1 MIRQEQQRAD
11 CEAGLARNR
20 KKRKFGE
27 DDTPTAT
34 DFSSFNTVSTT
45 DSPDSSPTDFC
56 HYAANLIQRAEI
68 SGGGDNVCP
77 SITTIPPSSNLP
89 HPTNSASSSR
99 KTQIPLENLFNYS
112 LDPEEGLEFYWPG
125 SKKNLEADLL
135 VHEHALANKLS
146 DSEMVPNPV
155 VPI

>member
-1 MIRQEQQRAD
+1 MRVHKTAVIRQEQQRAD

-27 DDTPTAT
+27 DDTTMAT

-45 DSPDSSPTDFC
+45 DSLDSNPTEFC
-56 HYAANLIQRAEI
+56 QYAANLIQHAET
-68 SGGGDNVCP
+68 SGGDNV
-77 SITTIPPSSNLP
+77 SSNLP

-135 VHEHALANKLS
+135 AHEHALANELS
-146 DSEMVPNPV
+146 DSETVPNPV